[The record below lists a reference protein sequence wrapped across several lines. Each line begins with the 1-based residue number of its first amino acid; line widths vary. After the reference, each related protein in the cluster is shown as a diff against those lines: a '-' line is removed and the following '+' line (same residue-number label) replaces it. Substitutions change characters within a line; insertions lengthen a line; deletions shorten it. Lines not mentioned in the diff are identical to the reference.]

1 MHYTGTIWRPPYEA
15 DSLIIEATAG
25 CTHHACKF
33 CTLYA
38 DLPFKFRPS
47 PIEHIEAD
55 LLEAQ
60 TWYHDPLRKAEE
72 RLFET
77 RRASC
82 ERIFLAGANPFG
94 LKAKGLLEIAG
105 LVHEYFP
112 ECRSIGC
119 FSRITDVTRKT
130 DAELTE
136 LAAAGYDG
144 LTLGIETGDD
154 DALAFMNKGY
164 GARDIVEQCA
174 RLDAAG
180 ISYAFFYLVGIA
192 GKGCGLESARRTAA
206 VVNRTHPWLIG
217 ANMLTV
223 YENSELYREIVVG
236 NWEEAA
242 EVEKYEEVKE
252 LVGALAV
259 PTEFAM
265 LGASNPVMLQGR
277 LPEQREQ
284 ILTALDAII
293 TDIGEERLRSYRT
306 SLRHL

>member
-47 PIEHIEAD
+47 PLEHIEAD
-55 LLEAQ
+55 LLEVQ

-72 RLFET
+72 RLFAT
-77 RRASC
+77 KRASC
-82 ERIFLAGANPFG
+82 TRVFLAGANPFG
-94 LKAKGLLEIAG
+94 LKAKRLLQIAR
-105 LVHEYFP
+105 LVHEHFP

-119 FSRITDVTRKT
+119 FSRVTDVARKT
-130 DAELTE
+130 DEELAE

-144 LTLGIETGDD
+144 LTMGIETGDD

-164 GARDIVEQCA
+164 AARDIVEQCA

-180 ISYAFFYLVGIA
+180 ISYAFFYLVGIS
-192 GKGCGLESARRTAA
+192 GKERGLEGARETAA

-223 YENSELYREIVVG
+223 YENSELYQEIAVG
-236 NWEEAA
+236 NWREAT
-242 EVEKYEEVKE
+242 EIEKYEEVKE
-252 LVGALAV
+252 LVGALTV
-259 PTEFAM
+259 STEFAM

-277 LPEQREQ
+277 LPEQRGQ
-284 ILTALDAII
+284 ILRTLDAII

-306 SLRHL
+306 GLRHL

>member
-105 LVHEYFP
+105 LVHGYFP

-119 FSRITDVTRKT
+119 FSRITDVARKT

-192 GKGCGLESARRTAA
+192 GKGRGLASARRRAA
-206 VVNRTHPWLIG
+206 VVKHASVAYRRQHAHGIRELRAAPGNRRRQLARSG
-217 ANMLTV
+217 
-223 YENSELYREIVVG
+223 RG
-236 NWEEAA
+236 G
-242 EVEKYEEVKE
+242 EVRGGK
-252 LVGALAV
+252 
-259 PTEFAM
+259 
-265 LGASNPVMLQGR
+265 GASGR
-277 LPEQREQ
+277 SFR
-284 ILTALDAII
+284 AD
-293 TDIGEERLRSYRT
+293 RV
-306 SLRHL
+306 RHAGRFQPGNAAGPLARAARADPGGSRHHYHRHR